1 LKAVHFIATPYD
13 GGGFHKQ
20 AFLLYLLMPS
30 KNKVVEIIYTLATIA
45 VVFVVPHLGLLPMF
59 TYVIP
64 VLLFIWF
71 FLKRARENF
80 ASIGFSA
87 KRFEWSAVYKGSL
100 AGILLFCFLQWVF
113 FPLLSKIVPLEAANL
128 QDFNAVRHH
137 TGMYIFV
144 LCMGWIVGGIY
155 EEIVFHGFIF
165 SRLEKILPR
174 QYATVIAIIFT
185 ALLFA
190 VYHYQLGISGM
201 INALLAGLGYQLIML
216 RYKRNGWYSFFAHG
230 IFDTIGITCI
240 YLGYW

>member
-1 LKAVHFIATPYD
+1 
-13 GGGFHKQ
+13 
-20 AFLLYLLMPS
+20 MPVQ
-30 KNKVVEIIYTLATIA
+30 NKIVEIIYTLAAIA
-45 VVFVVPHLGLLPMF
+45 FVFVLPHLGLLPMF

-71 FLKRARENF
+71 YLKRKRESF
-80 ASIGFSA
+80 ASIGFSI
-87 KRFEWSAVYKGSL
+87 KRFEWAAVYKGAL
-100 AGILLFCFLQWVF
+100 AGILIFCFLQWVF
-113 FPLLSKIVPLEAANL
+113 FPLLAKIVPLEPANL

-144 LCMGWIVGGIY
+144 LCMGWLVGGIY

-174 QYATVIAIIFT
+174 KYAVIIAIVFT

-190 VYHYQLGISGM
+190 VYHFQQGMAGM

-216 RYKRNGWYSFFAHG
+216 RYKRNGWYSFFAHAV
-230 IFDTIGITCI
+230 FDTIGITSI